1 MTNGQMTKRCQSQF
15 RQVGSVVMDN
25 LGYLF
30 AAYLVFWLISFV
42 FILGIAVR
50 QKRLEREIDRLKRAQ
65 ENKETEEPEQQKLQ
79 RKHRR
84 LLS

>member
-1 MTNGQMTKRCQSQF
+1 
-15 RQVGSVVMDN
+15 MDN

-50 QKRLEREIDRLKRAQ
+50 QKRLEREVDRLRRAQ
-65 ENKETEEPEQQKLQ
+65 ESKETEELE
-79 RKHRR
+79 
-84 LLS
+84 